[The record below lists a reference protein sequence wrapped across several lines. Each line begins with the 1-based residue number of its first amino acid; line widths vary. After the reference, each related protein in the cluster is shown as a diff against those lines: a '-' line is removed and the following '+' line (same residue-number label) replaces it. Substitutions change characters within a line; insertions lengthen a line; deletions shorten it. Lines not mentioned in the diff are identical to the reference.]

1 MSDSSHLIKPS
12 DRIKELVR
20 ETLVE
25 KLSEKVVFYYTDSTL
40 YVPPISEENAYIAT
54 INTEYITS
62 SDNKIIAV
70 SKGV

>member
-1 MSDSSHLIKPS
+1 MSDSSHLVTPS

-25 KLSEKVVFYYTDSTL
+25 KLSEKVIFYYTDSTI
-40 YVPPISEENAYIAT
+40 YVPPISKENAYIAT
-54 INTEYITS
+54 ADTEYITS
-62 SDNKIIAV
+62 SDDKIIAV